1 MLIKLIIKQQSKM
14 MILLELVVVCMS
26 NLVEC
31 DFHIE
36 LIIKSI
42 NILSSYVWFH
52 RDRSQQGDCWVYS
65 QM

>member
-42 NILSSYVWFH
+42 NI
-52 RDRSQQGDCWVYS
+52 
-65 QM
+65 